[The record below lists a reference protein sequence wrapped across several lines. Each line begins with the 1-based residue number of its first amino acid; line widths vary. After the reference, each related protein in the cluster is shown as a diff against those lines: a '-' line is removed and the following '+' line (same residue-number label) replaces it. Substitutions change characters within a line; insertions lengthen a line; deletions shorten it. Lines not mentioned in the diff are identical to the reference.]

1 MAVPSVFSHA
11 VAALALG
18 TSFRRPGPPARFWV
32 AGAACAMVPDLDIV
46 GLWLGVPWGHVLGH
60 RGITHSLAFAAA
72 LAALVAW
79 ALSRDRG
86 WDGRRGR
93 LWAYL
98 FVATAS
104 HGVLDAMNDA
114 ALGVAFFAPFDARRY
129 FLPWRPIPV
138 APFALRFFSARGWRV
153 FQAELLMIWLPAAVL
168 ALACV
173 VARRRAR
180 PAAARA

>member
-1 MAVPSVFSHA
+1 VPSVFSHA

-86 WDGRRGR
+86 WDGRRDR

-104 HGVLDAMNDA
+104 HGLLDAMNDA